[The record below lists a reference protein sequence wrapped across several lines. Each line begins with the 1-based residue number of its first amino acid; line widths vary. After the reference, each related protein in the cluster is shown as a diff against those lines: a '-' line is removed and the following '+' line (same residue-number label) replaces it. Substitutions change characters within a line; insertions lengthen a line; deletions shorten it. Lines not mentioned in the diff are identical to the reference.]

1 MKKLLFLLLIFL
13 SCYESEIVIEAPVR
27 TTITIFPFPEN
38 EVVSNTTTTTN
49 TTKPFKNSAREAME
63 RREKERENFDKAWQE
78 YMKEDI
84 VLSDYEKEV
93 NKKFRELW
101 SWKGSKWEA
110 EKENFYEIHINGVS
124 CRRIWNAM
132 GSALLD
138 QNHPL
143 NNILDNENPFYRNY
157 RSHHY
162 RCFLTEEQLK
172 QPELVK
178 QTDYLFGTPFY
189 YQETWWIFQSISSEI
204 SVWDLIDC
212 KGPCSYS
219 YYTFATRVAIDDNE
233 ELDLFM
239 QEFFN

>member
-13 SCYESEIVIEAPVR
+13 SCGGSEIIVVEPPVR
-27 TTITIFPFPEN
+27 TTITIFTFPDK
-38 EVVSNTTTTTN
+38 EVISNTTTTT
-49 TTKPFKNSAREAME
+49 KPFNNSAGEAME
-63 RREKERENFDKAWQE
+63 RRDKERESFDKAWQE

-93 NKKFRELW
+93 NEKFRELW

-110 EKENFYEIHINGVS
+110 EKENFYEIQINGVS
-124 CRRIWNAM
+124 CRRIWNSM
-132 GSALLD
+132 GAAILD

-143 NNILDNENPFYRNY
+143 HNLLDNEDPFYRNY

-212 KGPCSYS
+212 KDPCSYS

-239 QEFFN
+239 QGFYN

>member
-1 MKKLLFLLLIFL
+1 MSNLNIKNFLVFLLIFL

-101 SWKGSKWEA
+101 WWKGSKWEA
-110 EKENFYEIHINGVS
+110 EKELSLIHI
-124 CRRIWNAM
+124 
-132 GSALLD
+132 
-138 QNHPL
+138 
-143 NNILDNENPFYRNY
+143 
-157 RSHHY
+157 
-162 RCFLTEEQLK
+162 
-172 QPELVK
+172 
-178 QTDYLFGTPFY
+178 
-189 YQETWWIFQSISSEI
+189 
-204 SVWDLIDC
+204 
-212 KGPCSYS
+212 
-219 YYTFATRVAIDDNE
+219 
-233 ELDLFM
+233 
-239 QEFFN
+239 

>member
-1 MKKLLFLLLIFL
+1 
-13 SCYESEIVIEAPVR
+13 
-27 TTITIFPFPEN
+27 
-38 EVVSNTTTTTN
+38 
-49 TTKPFKNSAREAME
+49 ME
-63 RREKERENFDKAWQE
+63 RREKERENFDKAWRE

-110 EKENFYEIHINGVS
+110 EKENFYEIQINGVS
-124 CRRIWNAM
+124 CRRIWNSM

-143 NNILDNENPFYRNY
+143 NNLLDNEDPFYRNY

-212 KGPCSYS
+212 KGDSKIVGKP
-219 YYTFATRVAIDDNE
+219 TKRDQKKGKATLVSLLGYKKTVNFGVLI
-233 ELDLFM
+233 FKKIIT
-239 QEFFN
+239 